1 MNVLFEVLSNTT
13 IENVITC
20 LNFKFKKI
28 VFFGFKKN
36 LESMQAKT
44 SNFLKKYCKVSDI
57 DYCLLSTEDPN
68 SIFDE
73 IELQVINHKNEGN
86 DIFVDV
92 TGGEDISLLMLG
104 KVAYKHD
111 LSIHYYDLYNDKL
124 YDINNKLNDFVSK
137 SKLKRQNIKLN
148 IDMILEA
155 NGMVINYDQDKSYQY
170 LLDDEFEQDIYKISR
185 IIDEYNVSWTKF
197 TSEFY
202 KGFDYETSVARIT
215 KDKYEE
221 LKFGVYS
228 SLIEALRDEGI
239 VYNIENKNN
248 TYSFRFKNDMIK
260 RLFLDGG
267 AVLEYLVFFKEKSK
281 SDDIKIGAH
290 IDWDGI
296 ITGHNDEVVNEI
308 DVITL
313 NSYHLT
319 FISCKAGKLDILKTY
334 YELYALARRL
344 GDKYTK
350 KVLVTKQEVTDT
362 DLLRAKEMGI
372 TVIYK
377 KDL

>member
-1 MNVLFEVLSNTT
+1 MNVLFEVLSNTA

-36 LESMQAKT
+36 LVSMQAKT

-57 DYCLLSTEDPN
+57 DYCLLSKEDPN

-111 LSIHYYDLYNDKL
+111 LSIHYYD
-124 YDINNKLNDFVSK
+124 VSK

-228 SLIEALRDEGI
+228 GVIEALRDERI

-290 IDWDGI
+290 IDWDGLV
-296 ITGHNDEVVNEI
+296 TGHNDEVVNEI

-350 KVLVTKQEVTDT
+350 KILVTKQELTDT